1 MSKRNH
7 KNKACSWRSCWW
19 FIVFPRLL
27 NSTRTIK
34 RRAFKWGHFYQKY
47 RVLSSTLH
55 LTLCLRAALR
65 VFAYSALKSHIQFIC
80 MFPFWFGRGF
90 SSGWPRSEWFIFQ
103 DLYLR
108 PPALL
113 KSVCFIFAHIVPQ
126 GDRISVG
133 SRRRQ
138 CIASA
143 PAPFSIIPSGPE
155 QPPPPIFFHDS
166 DTWADDF
173 SITGFRISWAVLRGT
188 LSPCSSV
195 PIKCPLQLEMPQI
208 KGSSW
213 KAG

>member
-1 MSKRNH
+1 MIVEKLLAIYCFSQTLKQRWNNQ
-7 KNKACSWRSCWW
+7 KTSTQVRS
-19 FIVFPRLL
+19 LL
-27 NSTRTIK
+27 QKVSCAIINTPLDSLSTCGIRS
-34 RRAFKWGHFYQKY
+34 
-47 RVLSSTLH
+47 VCL
-55 LTLCLRAALR
+55 LCPEIAHSVYMYVSILILGGGG
-65 VFAYSALKSHIQFIC
+65 V
-80 MFPFWFGRGF
+80 
-90 SSGWPRSEWFIFQ
+90 SSGWPQRDWFIFQ

-126 GDRISVG
+126 GDQISVG

-143 PAPFSIIPSGPE
+143 PAPFSIIPSGP
-155 QPPPPIFFHDS
+155 QQSLPPIFFTTATHELM
-166 DTWADDF
+166 
-173 SITGFRISWAVLRGT
+173 IFRLLVFGSVVPCWEGT
-188 LSPCSSV
+188 LSPRSSV